1 MIQAES
7 QLESA
12 YGSDGKTI
20 IGNCDTYVY
29 LGGNDVQTAK
39 AVAERCDVPAKKILN
54 MPIGRNW
61 IFSRGQAPEYG
72 ENYDL
77 DDMLTRIDHYGRLM
91 YLKKHS
97 RILPGERTFFEVV
110 ECDDLAFRMDL
121 FHNSF
126 KQGAFSCL
134 SCAGYQDGGVL
145 FMTALILK
153 APQ

>member
-1 MIQAES
+1 MPDA
-7 QLESA
+7 
-12 YGSDGKTI
+12 GVFTVDR
-20 IGNCDTYVY
+20 Y
-29 LGGNDVQTAK
+29 LDVR
-39 AVAERCDVPAKKILN
+39 EEFRCV
-54 MPIGRNW
+54 
-61 IFSRGQAPEYG
+61 
-72 ENYDL
+72 L
-77 DDMLTRIDHYGRLM
+77 DFIDHYGRLM
-91 YLKKHS
+91 YLKKHC